1 MFPCPSCTARVAAYR
16 RSNDAASEYEMA
28 AGFPY
33 GEEVGSM
40 WRLLHGEPPRP
51 LAEVGLARCGGQ
63 AGDIF
68 GIHSLTESFC
78 HM

>member
-1 MFPCPSCTARVAAYR
+1 
-16 RSNDAASEYEMA
+16 MA